1 MRYSMTKKIKRAGKR
16 NTVVLLSCMLATTGC
31 AIDPKTGQ
39 ASFKETFA
47 SDDPCS
53 NNSRNIGLVAGTVL
67 GAVLGHQLKN
77 KGGALAGAGVGA
89 LVGGLV
95 GHDMDRKKCE
105 LSKLAKKYALDMTF
119 VEVKSGSVNPEA
131 SETKSDTVGLSVS
144 IRDQDNNGHFQV
156 GSDNLSPNAQ
166 AYFTEIANEYSYPQQ
181 FARLPTNASAE
192 SRQAVELLKTKRLLI
207 IGHTDDTGNSQL
219 NADLSERRAKA
230 LAAVFRQ
237 AGISPDNLFFQGAGE
252 TLPVADNRTSE
263 GRARNRRVEIVDL
276 TDDKVFRQYLAT
288 RSARTD
294 YYRVDTTRPAPA
306 AKTAGTSERQDGKQV
321 LPVAKKTPSKVAVV
335 PAPQVSTATPVAQA
349 RFDFGGKSSSERIA
363 ALDIGPIAAP
373 SSFNILPVAQANDT
387 PLTRSCE
394 YDKPRIANGVKSFK
408 DNKEIATADYMPGL
422 YGTSWTDNV
431 NGHLVA
437 LTRVAVLR
445 DGGAPA
451 GKPQLLV
458 YKNYTPGSKAKPDYS
473 IAPEVNTYKGQKAL
487 LYRVFVGGPI
497 NCLDIVIPN
506 SDPNSSKE
514 SWLYY
519 DSDGKPLRASFN
531 PQKFKS

>member
-1 MRYSMTKKIKRAGKR
+1 MTKKIKRAGKR
-16 NTVVLLSCMLATTGC
+16 NAVVLLSCMLATSGC

-47 SDDPCS
+47 SEDPCS

-119 VEVKSGSVNPEA
+119 VEVKAGNVNPEA
-131 SETKSDTVGLSVS
+131 TEAKSDTVGLSVS
-144 IRDQDNNGHFQV
+144 IRDQDSNGHFQV
-156 GSDNLSPNAQ
+156 GSDSLSPNAQ
-166 AYFTEIANEYSYPQQ
+166 KYFTEIANEYSYPQQ
-181 FARLPTNASAE
+181 LARLPANASAE

-230 LAAVFRQ
+230 LATVFKQ
-237 AGISPDNLFFQGAGE
+237 AGVSPDNLFFQGAGE
-252 TLPVADNRTSE
+252 TLPVADNRSSE
-263 GRARNRRVEIVDL
+263 GRAKNRRVEIVDL
-276 TDDKVFRQYLAT
+276 TDDTVFHQYLST

-294 YYRVDTTRPAPA
+294 FYRVEVARPAQA
-306 AKTAGTSERQDGKQV
+306 EKSVSVVDRQDVKKDQR
-321 LPVAKKTPSKVAVV
+321 LLVAKKMPPKIPVA
-335 PAPQVSTATPVAQA
+335 PLPQVSTSTPATQAQ
-349 RFDFGGKSSSERIA
+349 FDFNGKSSSEKIA
-363 ALDIGPIAAP
+363 ALDIGPLASP
-373 SSFNILPVAQANDT
+373 SSFNILPLAQANDT
-387 PLTRSCE
+387 PLARSCE
-394 YDKPRIANGVKSFK
+394 YDKPRIANGVKSFR
-408 DNKEIATADYMPGL
+408 DSKEIATADYMPGL

-458 YKNYTPGSKAKPDYS
+458 YKNYTPGSKARPDYS
-473 IAPEVNTYKGQKAL
+473 VTPEVNTYKGQKAL

-506 SDPNSSKE
+506 SDPNASKE

-519 DSDGKPLRASFN
+519 DSDGKPLRANFN
-531 PQKFKS
+531 PRKLKS